1 MDLIQN
7 IFKDTCPF
15 GFKCFNNNGDYE
27 CHDID
32 ECSLADTCGNNEYC
46 INKLGG
52 YSCHVIDPCIN
63 YTGCATGTE
72 CISAG
77 SDGAISCRD
86 INECDLSSDLC
97 PGPGQICENTIG
109 SYNCLMIDLC
119 ATLPCDEGFDC
130 VMNNT
135 SEVGYNCYDIDEC
148 EIESICEPGFECVN
162 SMGTFSCIE
171 INECLEKPNPC
182 PHGQSC
188 LNSIGSYS

>member
-1 MDLIQN
+1 MDLIQI

-63 YTGCATGTE
+63 YTGCAIGTE
-72 CISAG
+72 CSFSAG
-77 SDGAISCRD
+77 SDGAITCRD

-97 PGPGQICENTIG
+97 PGHGQICENTIG
-109 SYNCLMIDLC
+109 SYNCLGRFHFRWLDAM
-119 ATLPCDEGFDC
+119 
-130 VMNNT
+130 
-135 SEVGYNCYDIDEC
+135 
-148 EIESICEPGFECVN
+148 SIMLYFQPSKIKLV
-162 SMGTFSCIE
+162 
-171 INECLEKPNPC
+171 
-182 PHGQSC
+182 
-188 LNSIGSYS
+188 

>member
-63 YTGCATGTE
+63 YTGCAIGTE
-72 CISAG
+72 CSFSAG
-77 SDGAISCRD
+77 SDGAITCRD

-135 SEVGYNCYDIDEC
+135 SEVR
-148 EIESICEPGFECVN
+148 VV
-162 SMGTFSCIE
+162 
-171 INECLEKPNPC
+171 K
-182 PHGQSC
+182 
-188 LNSIGSYS
+188 

>member
-1 MDLIQN
+1 
-7 IFKDTCPF
+7 
-15 GFKCFNNNGDYE
+15 
-27 CHDID
+27 
-32 ECSLADTCGNNEYC
+32 
-46 INKLGG
+46 
-52 YSCHVIDPCIN
+52 
-63 YTGCATGTE
+63 
-72 CISAG
+72 
-77 SDGAISCRD
+77 
-86 INECDLSSDLC
+86 
-97 PGPGQICENTIG
+97 
-109 SYNCLMIDLC
+109 MIDLC

-188 LNSIGSYS
+188 LNSIGSYRLGCKPFQEKKNLNLDFGLTGFSWF